1 MALTP
6 IRPAAA
12 IRNRYEARVHALLDI
27 MSADLIKAIKRQWN
41 SDEPETV
48 LLGADK
54 SASAALGELMARL
67 GKRWLR
73 RFDDLADNMAD
84 YFASAVKK
92 RCDLTLAG
100 QLRKAGF
107 TVQFKMTPAMRD
119 AYNAV
124 RAENVSLI
132 KSIGSQHLDKVEQLV
147 MQSVSQGRD
156 LGALTK
162 ELQRQTGVSKRRA
175 SFIARDQNNKA
186 TAAMRSAREQEVG
199 ITEGIWLHSGGGK
212 VPRESHKAFSGKR
225 FKLAEGH
232 DFGDGFGKVRPGEAI
247 SCRCTWRAILPI
259 AGLN

>member
-67 GKRWLR
+67 GKHWLS

-186 TAAMRSAREQEVG
+186 TATMRSVREQEAG
-199 ITEGIWLHSGGGK
+199 ITEGIWMHSGGGK
-212 VPRESHKAFSGKR
+212 EPRPEHKSFSGKR
-225 FKLAEGH
+225 FKLGEGH
-232 DFGDGFGKVRPGEAI
+232 DFGDGFGKVLPGQAI
-247 SCRCTWRAILPI
+247 NCRCTWRPVIP
-259 AGLN
+259 GFE